1 MEPLKITYFLFYN
14 SKSCWTHS
22 GARSEEDGW
31 RKQHQHTYT
40 TMWKEITG
48 EKLLYDT
55 GSTSGYSV
63 MTDRRGV
70 EGRGERLWREGIYL

>member
-1 MEPLKITYFLFYN
+1 
-14 SKSCWTHS
+14 
-22 GARSEEDGW
+22 
-31 RKQHQHTYT
+31 
-40 TMWKEITG
+40 MWKEITG